1 MKKIFYMCVK
11 ITHAKNPILTI
22 LDRLQIQSQRESQKK
37 VRSEESSKDLKYVC
51 HSASSFMLLV
61 AMWPSTKRRML

>member
-22 LDRLQIQSQRESQKK
+22 LDRLQIQSKGK
-37 VRSEESSKDLKYVC
+37 SEESEI
-51 HSASSFMLLV
+51 
-61 AMWPSTKRRML
+61 